1 MDITNHSG
9 IDFSIGPITVCTVY
23 SIYVPPLTNHKQLT
37 GYVDTSNYGV
47 GVEVKLFGIS
57 LGTFYGDLKQGLG
70 ISINVIAAKGEVKLT
85 LEDGAVWV
93 TIQLTPVWG
102 SGINIH
108 QRLFDLPIKEPQAG
122 GKRQSLKY

>member
-1 MDITNHSG
+1 M
-9 IDFSIGPITVCTVY
+9 CTTCP
-23 SIYVPPLTNHKQLT
+23 IYVLPLTKHEQLT
-37 GYVDTSNYGV
+37 GYVDTTNYGV
-47 GVEVKLFGIS
+47 GLEVKLFGIS

-70 ISINVIAAKGEVKLT
+70 ISINVLAATGEIKLT

-102 SGINIH
+102 PGVNIH
-108 QRLFDLPIKEPQAG
+108 EKLFDIPIKESQKG